1 MQPLHPAPVRAPE
14 RAAAAA
20 AAAAAVLA
28 ISKVALYW
36 YTGSLVVAVSAMDSS
51 MDVVVSLLNRRALI
65 IARQSPDAEHP
76 YGHGKAESIA
86 ALGQGALLIGA
97 SAAIVVA
104 AIETLYRILK
114 GERQPII
121 ESWFTVLFFL
131 GAALVSMAITYW
143 LDRHAKIHNSPALKG
158 DAAHYQSD
166 VYANLGSA
174 AGLTSIFLT
183 KALWLDPILAALFA
197 AKIAHSGIDL
207 LRTSVH
213 ELMDHDV
220 SDEVK
225 KRVEAYARGLYPSI
239 VDIHAFRGRRSGQ
252 HYLFDF
258 HVTLPKHLSFLDV
271 HEIVDE
277 LEEKISIEFKADTV
291 IHADPDEASTQ

>member
-1 MQPLHPAPVRAPE
+1 LDLQPHHHAPE

-20 AAAAAVLA
+20 AAAAALLA

-36 YTGSLVVAVSAMDSS
+36 YTGSMVVAVSAMDSS

-65 IARQSPDAEHP
+65 FARQSPDAEHP

-86 ALGQGALLIGA
+86 ALGQGALLVGA
-97 SAAIVVA
+97 SAAIIVS
-104 AIETLYRILK
+104 AIEMLYRIHT
-114 GERQPII
+114 GERQPLV

-131 GAALVSMAITYW
+131 GAALVSMGITYW
-143 LDRHAKIHNSPALKG
+143 LDRNAKIHNSPALKG

-166 VYANLGSA
+166 VFANLGSA

-183 KALWLDPILAALFA
+183 KWLWLDPILAALFA
-197 AKIAHSGIDL
+197 GKIAHSGFDL

-220 SDEVK
+220 SEDVK
-225 KRVEAYARGLYPSI
+225 KSVEAFARRLYPSI

-277 LEEKISIEFKADTV
+277 LEEKIRIEFKADTV
-291 IHADPDEASTQ
+291 IHADPDEVSTQ